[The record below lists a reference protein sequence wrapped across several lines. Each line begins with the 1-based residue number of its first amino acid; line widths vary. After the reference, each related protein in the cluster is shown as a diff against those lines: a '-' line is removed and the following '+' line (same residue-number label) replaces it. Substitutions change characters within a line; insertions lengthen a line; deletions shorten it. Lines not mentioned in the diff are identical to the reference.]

1 MNSNLANLLPYPF
14 ERLTELLAG
23 VTPNPK
29 KKPIRWSIGEPAH
42 KTPQFVKDAL
52 AANLDGLSIYPMT
65 KGTDDLRE
73 AIADWV
79 SSRFSLPRSAVSAD
93 SNVIPVSGTREAL
106 FSFAQ
111 CIVDSGGGSGGST
124 ERGDESVGS
133 GPGGTSAGTSAGTG
147 SSQPLVVMPN
157 PFYQIYEGATL
168 LAGAQPYFMNLSE
181 EKGFIPDFEAVPA
194 DIWERCQ
201 LLYVC
206 SPGNPTGACLSSE
219 DWQTALRLADKY
231 DFVIA
236 ADECYS
242 ELYFDEN
249 EPPAGLLD
257 AAYRAGRTK
266 FERCVAFHSL
276 SKRSNL
282 PGLRSGFVAGDAA
295 ILKQFLRYRTYHGST
310 IAPPAQIASAVA
322 WRDEK
327 HVVENRELYRQ
338 KFDSVISI
346 VGGTLPL
353 VQPAASFYLW
363 PELPCEDTTFTKGLY
378 EEQNLLLLPGTYL
391 SRDAHGANPGK
402 NRARIALVAPL
413 DECIEGARRLREF
426 LEKNYGKELGKM
438 REAAS

>member
-1 MNSNLANLLPYPF
+1 MNRNLANLLPYPF
-14 ERLTELLAG
+14 ERLSELLAG

-111 CIVDSGGGSGGST
+111 CIVDTGTDSG
-124 ERGDESVGS
+124 
-133 GPGGTSAGTSAGTG
+133 A
-147 SSQPLVVMPN
+147 LVVMPN

-181 EKGFIPDFEAVPA
+181 GKGFIPDFEAVPSEV
-194 DIWERCQ
+194 WQRCQ

-249 EPPAGLLD
+249 HPPVGLLD

-295 ILKQFLRYRTYHGST
+295 ILKQYLRYRTYHGST

-363 PELPCEDTTFTKGLY
+363 PELPGDDETFTKGLY
-378 EEQNLLLLPGTYL
+378 EEQNLLILPGTYL

-413 DECIEGARRLREF
+413 DECIEGAERLREF
-426 LEKNYGKELGKM
+426 LERNYGKELGKM
-438 REAAS
+438 REAAR

>member
-1 MNSNLANLLPYPF
+1 MNRNLSNLLPYPF
-14 ERLTELLAG
+14 ERLSQLLAG

-52 AANLDGLSIYPMT
+52 AANLDTLSTYPMT

-79 SSRFSLPRSAVSAD
+79 SVRFSLPRSAVSAD

-111 CIVDSGGGSGGST
+111 CVIDSGTTGSVPAAY
-124 ERGDESVGS
+124 GDVGS
-133 GPGGTSAGTSAGTG
+133 LIGA
-147 SSQPLVVMPN
+147 SSQTAKEGDSAKPLVVMPN

-168 LAGAQPYFMNLSE
+168 LAGAQPYFINLNE
-181 EKGFIPDFEAVPA
+181 ENGFIPDFESVPA
-194 DIWERCQ
+194 DVWERCQ

-219 DWQTALRLADKY
+219 DWRVALRLADKY
-231 DFVIA
+231 DFVVA

-249 EPPAGLLD
+249 EPPVGLLD
-257 AAYRAGRTK
+257 AAYRAGRTN
-266 FERCVAFHSL
+266 FERCAVFHSL

-282 PGLRSGFVAGDAA
+282 PGLRSGFVAGDPD
-295 ILKQFLRYRTYHGST
+295 ILKQFLRYRTYHGCT
-310 IAPPAQIASAVA
+310 IAPPAQVASAVA

-327 HVVENRELYRQ
+327 HVIENRELYRQ

-346 VGGTLPL
+346 VGKTLRLERP
-353 VQPAASFYLW
+353 VASFYLW
-363 PELPCEDTTFTKGLY
+363 PELPCDDTAFTKGLY
-378 EEQNLLLLPGTYL
+378 EQQNLLILPGSYL
-391 SRDAHGANPGK
+391 SRDAHGTNPGR

-413 DECIEGARRLREF
+413 DECVEGAERLREF
-426 LEKNYGKELGKM
+426 LEKNYGKELEKM
-438 REAAS
+438 REAAH